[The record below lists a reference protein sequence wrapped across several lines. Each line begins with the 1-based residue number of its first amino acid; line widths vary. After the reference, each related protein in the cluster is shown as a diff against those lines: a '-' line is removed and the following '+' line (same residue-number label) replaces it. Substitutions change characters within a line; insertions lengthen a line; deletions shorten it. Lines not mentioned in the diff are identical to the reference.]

1 MALIFPS
8 PDSDK
13 ACFFS
18 TKTPGEKFF
27 LKFAQEKLSDE
38 WTVFHNLVYGNAQEK
53 NVFGEFDFLLYHE
66 IFGVFAVE
74 VKDGKIEYS
83 ESNDWTQNGH
93 AFSRNPW
100 KQAESR
106 ESWIRSELS
115 KNFETPIFS
124 FGICCCVCFPDTEFQ
139 AGAFPSGCRSRTIF
153 KNDFD
158 GDFAGMIQNFL
169 KNSNVRK
176 KAKDAPLIPTDAVRC
191 VLESLYETAEKF
203 FDNNDN
209 NARELLRLTR
219 EQGEILGKSAHGLQR
234 FRVRGGAGTGKTI
247 IACEM
252 AKRLAREKKQVLL
265 LCHNILLAEILKR
278 EAEAR
283 KLRPYLEARAFDPF
297 ARGFIRVKTKDVDAM
312 PEDERNRFFKE
323 DLPVRFAEFLKTHDQ
338 KYDAIIVDE
347 AQDFSALRW
356 LAVEEMLKPES
367 KFVIFYDPDQNL
379 FNDELA
385 LPKTL
390 ENAPEF
396 FLSKNCRNTV
406 RIFEKI
412 RETFPA
418 APTPMEGSPEGESVE
433 IFSPETDADART
445 MLEGVL
451 AKLRKRGISAKKI
464 TIIGAR
470 RDITKTPIGAAKTL
484 GGFPVASIENVGAEN
499 PTLPDDAVR
508 YCTCMKF
515 KGCETGTLIVLG
527 LDETNAI
534 DWSPSRIYTTCSRAV
549 SRLFIIHA
557 PKKR

>member
-1 MALIFPS
+1 MALIFP
-8 PDSDK
+8 PLDSDK
-13 ACFFS
+13 ACFFE

-27 LKFAQEKLSDE
+27 LTFAQKKLSSE

-66 IFGVFAVE
+66 IFGVLAVE
-74 VKDGKIEYS
+74 IKDGKIEYS
-83 ESNDWTQNGH
+83 ERNGWTQNGH
-93 AFSRNPW
+93 AFSRDPW
-100 KQAESR
+100 AQAESR
-106 ESWIRSELS
+106 KNWLCAVLS
-115 KNFETPIFS
+115 NVFETPIFS
-124 FGICCCVCFPDTEFQ
+124 FGISCRVCFPDTEFQ
-139 AGAFPSGCRSRTIF
+139 EGAFPPDCRSRPIF

-158 GDFAGMIQNFL
+158 DKFEGMIVNFL
-169 KNSNVRK
+169 KNSNDRK
-176 KAKDAPLIPTDAVRC
+176 KAKDAPLISTDAVRC

-203 FDNNDN
+203 FDNNEKN
-209 NARELLRLTR
+209 ERELLRLTR
-219 EQGEILGKSAHGLQR
+219 EQGEILGKSAHGLRR

-252 AKRLAREKKQVLL
+252 AKRLAREKKRVLL

-283 KLRPYLEARAFDPF
+283 KLRPYLEACAFDPF
-297 ARGFIRVKTKDVDAM
+297 ARGFIRVKTKDVSAM
-312 PEDERNRFFKE
+312 SEDERNRFFKDE
-323 DLPVRFAEFLKTHDQ
+323 LPVRFAEFLKTHAQ

-367 KFVIFYDPDQNL
+367 EFVIFYDPDQNL
-379 FNDELA
+379 FNDALA

-390 ENAPEF
+390 ENAQEF
-396 FLSKNCRNTV
+396 LLTKNCRNTV

-412 RETFPA
+412 RETHSD
-418 APTPMEGSPEGESVE
+418 APTPMEGAPEGESVE
-433 IFSPETDADART
+433 IFSPATDAEVRT

-451 AKLRKRGISAKKI
+451 AKLRKRGIPAKKI

-470 RDITKTPIGAAKTL
+470 RDITKTPIGTAKTL
-484 GGFPVASIENVGAEN
+484 GGFPIASIENVGAEN
-499 PTLPDDAVR
+499 PRLPDDAVR